1 MKLSR
6 SWPTGLLIA
15 SIILGLDQVS
25 KWWIV
30 ETVMQP
36 PRVIEITPFMNLVM
50 GWNRGISFGVFNSD
64 SDINT
69 WLLPLVVALIVVFL
83 LTWLVRTDRYII
95 TVSLGLIIGGALGNL
110 VDRLRYGAVADFLDF
125 HYQGFHWPAFNV
137 ADASITVGAV
147 ILLFDSL
154 FVRSESS
161 NNEEEVRRKRL

>member
-6 SWPTGLLIA
+6 TWPTGLLIA
-15 SIILGLDQVS
+15 SIVLGVDQIS

-30 ETVMQP
+30 GVIMQP

-50 GWNRGISFGVFNSD
+50 GWNKGISFGVFNSD

-69 WLLPLVVALIVVFL
+69 WLLPLVAALIVVFL
-83 LTWLVRTDRYII
+83 LTWLVRTDRYSIA
-95 TVSLGLIIGGALGNL
+95 TSLGLIIGGALGNL
-110 VDRLRYGAVADFLDF
+110 IDRLRFGAVADFLDF
-125 HYQGFHWPAFNV
+125 HFHGFHWPAFNV

-161 NNEEEVRRKRL
+161 KNEEEVRGNRL